1 MRLGSSGGIGVA
13 PGTVVLTTE
22 GLSGTMEPEYSL
34 PILGKQV
41 SRPAKTDP
49 EVVAAIEAVA
59 RDTVDYDVVP
69 GKTMAANC
77 FYEGQGRLDGAICD
91 YTEADKMAFLQELS
105 DRGVRNIEMEAAQFA
120 SFTHHLGIPAAV
132 CCVTLLDRLQGDQ
145 VDTPLEIMLEWD
157 ARPGDVVIEFIKS
170 RLGQ

>member
-1 MRLGSSGGIGVA
+1 MGTLDGKVALVSGSGRGIGRA
-13 PGTVVLTTE
+13 IAEKLAGEGARVVVNDLDAD
-22 GLSGTMEPEYSL
+22 
-34 PILGKQV
+34 
-41 SRPAKTDP
+41 PAK